1 MYVYS
6 TVDALTPVPVATSV
20 TDVKFS
26 ADGSFAYVA
35 GTPAPGN
42 SISGFATCNAQETD
56 HDPLIPPPLDFDF
69 VTTPPLGVPRQIFP
83 SPDGQH
89 VLALDPPNGGID
101 VFTFE
106 DEQIPLP
113 DGQFTCNAPTV
124 NFPQIA
130 QSFDLGQ
137 GKNFTPVYAQ
147 LVANGSEMIVVAR
160 HLPAVLLFNVG
171 NGLSSSVPL
180 FRPGFGDTDPL
191 SASASTDGSQVYV
204 AACDQYPNNDPTQPC
219 ASGSVHIVNTCG
231 VLSCGIPP
239 NIGEG
244 DFQQVPYV
252 NVNDNNNPNMCNNQ
266 GGTNPPLCLPNLI
279 AIRPQ

>member
-6 TVDALTPVPVATSV
+6 TVDALTSIPIATTA

-35 GTPAPGN
+35 GALVPGT
-42 SISGFATCNAQETD
+42 SISGVATCNAQPTHAD
-56 HDPLIPPPLDFDF
+56 APSPPNFDF
-69 VTTPPLGVPRQIFP
+69 VSTAPGIPLQIFP
-83 SPDGQH
+83 SPDAQH

-101 VFTFE
+101 IFTTSNT
-106 DEQIPLP
+106 QHALP

-124 NFPQIA
+124 NFPQKA
-130 QSFDLGQ
+130 QFFNLGP
-137 GKNFTPVYAQ
+137 GSFTPIYAQ
-147 LVANGSEMIVVAR
+147 LVADGAEMIIVAR
-160 HLPAVLLFNVG
+160 HLPAVLLFDVSSG
-171 NGLSSSVPL
+171 RTSSVQL
-180 FRPGFGDTDPL
+180 ARPGFADTDPL

-219 ASGSVHIVNTCG
+219 AAGSVHIVNTVSG
-231 VLSCGIPP
+231 
-239 NIGEG
+239 G
-244 DFQQVPYV
+244 DLQRVPYA
-252 NVNDNNNPNMCNNQ
+252 NINDNNNPNMCNNQ